1 MGSPHFACTLSSQV
15 LIETTGCG
23 QNRGQWAVGE
33 GVPTQGE
40 GQVSLGLGCRGPM
53 LSALLVHAV
62 GHTVAGLLGWG
73 LRVGQGFAHMFI
85 ELSSR

>member
-1 MGSPHFACTLSSQV
+1 MDKTEGS
-15 LIETTGCG
+15 
-23 QNRGQWAVGE
+23 GQWGRRCSHR
-33 GVPTQGE
+33 GR

-73 LRVGQGFAHMFI
+73 LRVGQVSAHMFI
-85 ELSSR
+85 ELSSH